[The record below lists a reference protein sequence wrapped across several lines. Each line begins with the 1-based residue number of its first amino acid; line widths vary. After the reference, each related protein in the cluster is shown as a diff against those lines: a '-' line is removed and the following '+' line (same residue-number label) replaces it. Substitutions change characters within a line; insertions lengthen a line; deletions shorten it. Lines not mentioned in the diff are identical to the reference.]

1 MGGLIGGPVFL
12 LGLTLHDILRLGYTP
27 YSGVLQLMA
36 LPLMLVIGLVSGSI
50 IGCTAWVIQSKFR
63 IQLPMLVRA
72 ILGAA
77 FVFLSVTVIQQ
88 LFGKDQGYKT
98 PIDAEWIVNAV
109 MFVTA
114 LGALPAVLAG
124 ATPTP
129 TTTTAS
135 DDGFLPL

>member
-1 MGGLIGGPVFL
+1 MIAQAFKLPRQVAQSNRAA
-12 LGLTLHDILRLGYTP
+12 THCA
-27 YSGVLQLMA
+27 GV
-36 LPLMLVIGLVSGSI
+36 
-50 IGCTAWVIQSKFR
+50 T
-63 IQLPMLVRA
+63 LVRA
-72 ILGAA
+72 ILGAV
-77 FVFLSVTVIQQ
+77 FVFLSVTVIQ

-98 PIDAEWIVNAV
+98 SIDVEWIVNAV

-114 LGALPAVLAG
+114 FGALPVVLAG

>member
-1 MGGLIGGPVFL
+1 MIAQAFKLPRQVAQSNRAA
-12 LGLTLHDILRLGYTP
+12 THCA
-27 YSGVLQLMA
+27 GV
-36 LPLMLVIGLVSGSI
+36 
-50 IGCTAWVIQSKFR
+50 T
-63 IQLPMLVRA
+63 LVRA

-98 PIDAEWIVNAV
+98 PIGVEWIVNAV

-114 LGALPAVLAG
+114 FGALPAVLAG
-124 ATPTP
+124 VTPTP
-129 TTTTAS
+129 ITAS